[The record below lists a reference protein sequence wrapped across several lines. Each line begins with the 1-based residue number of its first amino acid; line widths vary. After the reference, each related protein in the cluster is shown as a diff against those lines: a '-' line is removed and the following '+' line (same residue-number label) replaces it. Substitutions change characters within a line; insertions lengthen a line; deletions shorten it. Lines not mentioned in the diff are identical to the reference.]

1 MGRVFQGDHLRGPM
15 EDWRLVDDVPASGA
29 ENMATDEALLRASES
44 ALTPPT
50 LRLYEWSEPTVTVGY
65 LQGTEPFKGCGLP
78 IVRRITGGRAVLH
91 NIELTYSLVCP
102 SSAPLYIS
110 GISGGYRFVSACIQ
124 LALADMGLASTMVSS
139 RPSRTSMQ
147 KSSCF
152 HGASRFELTVDEQN
166 RDGQDGGAQD
176 AQEKG
181 RKLSGSAQRRFKG
194 AFLQHGSIIFGLD
207 RVVFDRV
214 FGEGSSSRVGCV
226 EDVVLSAGGTSRF
239 ARYDASEAI
248 SSFKEAFVKRVELA
262 LGIALRPGGLSE
274 FEEQLKN
281 LFLRE
286 KYSNPVWNLKGEG
299 SSTAPWRLRDAS

>member
-1 MGRVFQGDHLRGPM
+1 M

-29 ENMATDEALLRASES
+29 ENMATDEAILRASES

-50 LRLYEWSEPTVTVGY
+50 LRLYGWSEPTVTVGY
-65 LQGTEPFKGCGLP
+65 LQSVEPFKGCGLP

-152 HGASRFELTVDEQN
+152 HGASRFELTVDGQNRDEQN
-166 RDGQDGGAQD
+166 GDGQDGQK
-176 AQEKG
+176 KG

-207 RVVFDRV
+207 REIFDRV
-214 FGEGSSSRVGCV
+214 FGAGSSSRVGCV
-226 EDVVLSAGGTSRF
+226 EEALCAGGTSRF
-239 ARYDASEAI
+239 AVHDASEAI

-262 LGIALRPGGLSE
+262 LGITFRPGGLSE
-274 FEEQLKN
+274 AEEQLKD
-281 LFLRE
+281 LFLWE

-299 SSTAPWRLRDAS
+299 SSQALWRLLDAS